1 MGQKFASFDAEGK
14 ITGFYDSVDSPVPS
28 GVQNVV
34 EVTEAQWRE
43 LMSAQSR
50 GARIAVSE
58 QGRPVVLDPLPLTR
72 AQIAE
77 MKRAERDAAL
87 HATDWLVS
95 RHQDEKL
102 LGNGTTLTADEFELL
117 LKYRQSLR
125 ECSDLPGWPNVSLP
139 APPLFA
145 TRGTAAVD

>member
-1 MGQKFASFDAEGK
+1 MGKKFAAFDAQRN
-14 ITGFYDSVDSPVPS
+14 ITAFYDSVDSPVPADVS
-28 GVQNVV
+28 VV
-34 EVTEAQWRE
+34 DLSDEEW
-43 LMSAQSR
+43 
-50 GARIAVSE
+50 RIAIDAPTHGLRAMLDE
-58 QGRPVVLDPLPLTR
+58 GMRVVLAEPPVRTR
-72 AQIAE
+72 SEVAAV
-77 MKRAERDAAL
+77 KRAERDAAL

-95 RHQDEKL
+95 RHQDEKS
-102 LGNGTTLTADEFELL
+102 LGDGTTLTADQFELL